1 MPDILTSSE
10 YSNYLGQE
18 AQNASQL
25 DLRVQKA
32 EIYVITRYR
41 AERETPLTFDF
52 DATDGEVLLEGWE
65 EADDG
70 TPQPSEMPDDLV
82 DRLRIVIADVVEYR
96 LREEEREGIQSV
108 SQGDRSKS
116 YEKTVNLPSRLFQ
129 PLERYDQREGI
140 TGWW

>member
-10 YSNYLGQE
+10 YSNYLSQE
-18 AQNASQL
+18 AQGASQL

-41 AERETPLTFDF
+41 AEQETPLTFSF
-52 DATDGEVLLEGWE
+52 DATEGDVLLEGWE
-65 EADDG
+65 EDASGD
-70 TPQPSEMPDDLV
+70 PDVSAMDNDLV

-96 LREEEREGIQSV
+96 LQEGKREGVQSV
-108 SQGDRSKS
+108 SQGDKSRS
-116 YEKTVNLPSRLFQ
+116 YEKTVDLPSRLFF
-129 PLERYDQREGI
+129 PLEKYDQREGV

>member
-10 YSNYLGQE
+10 YSNYLSQE
-18 AQNASQL
+18 AQGASQL

-41 AERETPLTFDF
+41 AEQETPLTFSF
-52 DATDGEVLLEGWE
+52 DATEGDVLLEDWE
-65 EADDG
+65 EDASGD
-70 TPQPSEMPDDLV
+70 PDVSAMDNDLV

-96 LREEEREGIQSV
+96 LQEEEREGVQSV
-108 SQGDRSKS
+108 SQGDKSRS
-116 YEKTVNLPSRLFQ
+116 YEKTVDLPSRLFF
-129 PLERYDQREGI
+129 PLEKYDQREGV

>member
-1 MPDILTSSE
+1 MPQILTSSE
-10 YSNYLGQE
+10 YSNYLSQE

-41 AERETPLTFDF
+41 AEQATPLTFDF
-52 DATDGEVLLEGWE
+52 DATEGDVLLEGWAE
-65 EADDG
+65 DANGDPD
-70 TPQPSEMPDDLV
+70 TAAMPDDLV

-96 LREEEREGIQSV
+96 LQEEDREGVQSI
-108 SQGDRSKS
+108 SQGDKSRS
-116 YEKTVNLPSRLFQ
+116 YEKTVSLPSRLFL
-129 PLERYDQREGI
+129 PLERYDEREGV

>member
-1 MPDILTSSE
+1 MTQILTDDAVTT
-10 YSNYLGQE
+10 YLPD
-18 AQNASQL
+18 SITSRDDL
-25 DLRVQKA
+25 DQRVRKA

-41 AERETPLTFDF
+41 AEREAALTFDF
-52 DATDGEVLLEGWE
+52 DATEGEVLLEGWAE
-65 EADDG
+65 TNDG

-96 LREEEREGIQSV
+96 LQEEDREGLQSV

-116 YEKTVNLPSRLFQ
+116 YEKTVSLPSRLFQ